1 MNEREGGT
9 TTFFKQ
15 VDDTH
20 NIRTRSSTQFF
31 VGKLLHFFV
40 FFFVFLP
47 SIQPRVQKNYSAIHR
62 RRRDTNE
69 MEIIE
74 KGVLNREID
83 F

>member
-1 MNEREGGT
+1 MRERVGQQL
-9 TTFFKQ
+9 FLNKWM
-15 VDDTH
+15 TH
-20 NIRTRSSTQFF
+20 TIYAHAQALSFSSVNCYIF
-31 VGKLLHFFV
+31 LS
-40 FFFVFLP
+40 FFVFLP